1 MDSYQSTFKFSTKEM
16 DFETR
21 DRHIMLMTLKIFVI
35 AKAKNKPIVKSRW
48 EQFFLAI
55 NPFLGHKSEKYSNIG
70 VPSFGMAIDWLHGQG
85 FIDIVEAPKKRYKLM
100 SLKDNV
106 QNKVISALEKNVE
119 AYDDELEA
127 EILNFMNVF
136 DKAPSEGH
144 KFASKEEAYSSIFEV
159 DDLPF

>member
-1 MDSYQSTFKFSTKEM
+1 MNDYQSKFKFNTKEM

-21 DRHIMLMTLKIFVI
+21 DRHIMLITLKIFVI

-55 NPFLGHKSEKYSNIG
+55 NPLLGYKSEKYSNVG
-70 VPSFGMAIDWLHGQG
+70 VPSFGMAIDWLYDQG

-106 QNKVISALEKNVE
+106 QNKVISALEKNIE
-119 AYDDELEA
+119 AYDDELEV
-127 EILNFMNVF
+127 EILNFMDNF
-136 DKAPSEGH
+136 DRAPSEG
-144 KFASKEEAYSSIFEV
+144 KRFSSKEEAYSSIFET
-159 DDLPF
+159 DDIPF